1 MLATPALP
9 QLGAIWTVTATT
21 FRLWATAPHHVEL
34 VIEGRDAP
42 LPMQPSPD
50 APGLWTLEVPDV
62 PEGAR
67 YGYLLNGEGPYP
79 DPCSRFQP
87 DGVHALSAVV
97 APDRYRWLD
106 DGWPGLSRDG
116 LVIYELHVGTFTS
129 EGTFAAAIARLNA
142 LRDLGVTAIELMPV
156 ADFPGT
162 RNWGYDG
169 VALYAPARVYGTP
182 DDLRR
187 LVDAAHARGLGVIL
201 DVVYNHLG
209 PDGNYL
215 RLFSADYFTDRYC
228 TPWGDALNYDGPGSR
243 GTREYVLQNAAMWVR
258 EYHIDGLR
266 LDATHAIFDASTP
279 HILAEIAARA
289 RAAAEGRRIVVIA
302 ENETNDTR
310 LIRPVADGGYGLDG
324 VWADDFH
331 HAVHTALTGEHE
343 GYYADYDG
351 SPEAIA
357 AAVQGGFL
365 YQGQPSPS
373 TGRSRG
379 TRVTDEPGSAFVF
392 CLQNHDQIGNRAFG
406 ERLTALAPPD
416 AVRAATA
423 LLLFAPETPLLFMG
437 EEFAASS
444 PFLYFTDHKLE
455 LGRLVTEGRR
465 KEFRA
470 FSQFGDPAL
479 RARIPDPQ
487 AIETFLRSKL
497 KWQEWERNAGM
508 LRLHRDLLALRR
520 ADPILWRS
528 GRAET
533 RAAACGPRAVA
544 VLRAE
549 VSAFRL
555 LLCNLGEET
564 PIAVTAPWAA
574 ELATAPLRVLL
585 STADPAYRQPEEAAG
600 VHALAGAAIE
610 LRGLT
615 LPTRTALLLAPA
627 D

>member
-1 MLATPALP
+1 MQPTQPLP
-9 QLGAIWTVTATT
+9 PLGAIWSAAATT
-21 FRLWATAPHHVEL
+21 FRLWATAPHRVQL
-34 VIEGRDAP
+34 VLGGRAAP
-42 LPMQPSPD
+42 LAMQPDPGL
-50 APGLWTLEVPDV
+50 PGLWALDVPDI
-62 PEGAR
+62 PEGTR
-67 YGYLLNGEGPYP
+67 YGYLLDGEGPYP

-97 APDRYRWLD
+97 APDRYRWSD
-106 DGWPGLSRDG
+106 DGWPGLTMDG
-116 LVIYELHVGTFTS
+116 LAIYELHIGAFTPA
-129 EGTFAAAIARLNA
+129 GTFAAAIERLDH

-215 RLFSADYFTDRYC
+215 RLFSPDYFTDRYR
-228 TPWGDALNYDGPGSR
+228 TPWGDALNYDGSDSHA
-243 GTREYVLQNAAMWVR
+243 TREYVLQNATMWIR

-266 LDATHAIFDASTP
+266 LDATHAIYDSSSR
-279 HILAEIAARA
+279 HIVAEIAARA
-289 RAAAEGRRIVVIA
+289 RAAADGRRIVVIA

-331 HAVHTALTGEHE
+331 HAVHTALTGENE

-357 AAVQGGFL
+357 ATVQGGFL
-365 YQGQPSPS
+365 YQGQPSPR
-373 TGRSRG
+373 TGRPRG
-379 TRVTDEPGSAFVF
+379 TLVTDEPGTAFVF

-423 LLLFAPETPLLFMG
+423 LLLCAPETPLLFMG
-437 EEFAASS
+437 EEFAASA
-444 PFLYFTDHKLE
+444 PFLYFTNHNPE
-455 LGRLVTEGRR
+455 LGRLVTAGRR
-465 KEFRA
+465 NEFSA
-470 FSQFGDPAL
+470 FSQFRDPAL

-487 AIETFLRSKL
+487 AVETFLRSKL
-497 KWQEWERNAGM
+497 DWHEAERNAGM
-508 LRLHRDLLALRR
+508 LRLHRDLLALRH
-520 ADPILWRS
+520 ADPVLSRS

-533 RAAACGPRAVA
+533 RAAACGPQAVV
-544 VLRAE
+544 VLRQTE
-549 VSAFRL
+549 DDVRL
-555 LLCNLGEET
+555 LLCNLGEAAPLTLET
-564 PIAVTAPWAA
+564 PWMMAIAM
-574 ELATAPLRVLL
+574 PLRILL
-585 STADPAYRQPEEAAG
+585 STADPAYRLPEEAAG
-600 VHALAGAAIE
+600 THMPASAVIDLHDF
-610 LRGLT
+610 T
-615 LPTRTALLLAPA
+615 LPARTALLLARA
-627 D
+627 G